1 MMGIDKAAV
10 GGAPLSDVVKEMIA
24 REIAGFLI
32 LDTIPPEAVQ
42 IHVQYPGGTA
52 KKTIHKEEIERVLR
66 KGVRA

>member
-10 GGAPLSDVVKEMIA
+10 GGASLSDVVKELVA

-32 LDTIPPEAVQ
+32 LDTVPPEAVQ

-52 KKTIHKEEIERVLR
+52 KKTINKEEIERILM
-66 KGVRA
+66 KGAGA